1 VVIHNIKIEKT
12 TYNLHIIMFD
22 FEYSHIDTL
31 SHFKWIVDNNYKYED
46 YIKRM
51 INADCWKITV
61 LSNDNIN
68 QSYTDNILTDDKIN
82 IPEGHVKIL
91 NNYINRDQN
100 LSSNIRQDF
109 TNMNDILST
118 YKEIRIYMFCD
129 LEYLIVGY
137 GGDFLKERLANGD
150 SPFKIYNK
158 I

>member
-1 VVIHNIKIEKT
+1 
-12 TYNLHIIMFD
+12 MFD
-22 FEYSHIDTL
+22 FEYSYIDTL
-31 SHFKWIVDNNYKYED
+31 SHFKWMVDNNYKYED

-68 QSYTDNILTDDKIN
+68 QPYTDNNHGLIITDDKVN
-82 IPEGHVKIL
+82 IHEGHTEIL
-91 NNYINRDQN
+91 NSYINRN
-100 LSSNIRQDF
+100 KNISSNIRQDF
-109 TNMNDILST
+109 TNRNDIIST

-129 LEYLIVGY
+129 LEYIIVGY